1 MALTSNGDESAVA
14 DVDDV
19 VTTDG
24 LRVFGV
30 GVGDQRTNATP
41 GRQDIPSPH
50 WEPKTPETLTMS
62 DSWSVCGVYLIDRT
76 TIGYAIVF
84 MQCPVYSYICSYI
97 NMTVMSA
104 LKAILF
110 NKRPKGNMGSE
121 IVHKTW
127 VALLNQQT
135 VTRTLCMSPESI
147 SLLWWHIKH

>member
-1 MALTSNGDESAVA
+1 METRHKLVALTSNGDESAVA

-50 WEPKTPETLTMS
+50 WEPKTPETLTIS

-84 MQCPVYSYICSYI
+84 MQCPVYS
-97 NMTVMSA
+97 
-104 LKAILF
+104 
-110 NKRPKGNMGSE
+110 
-121 IVHKTW
+121 
-127 VALLNQQT
+127 
-135 VTRTLCMSPESI
+135 
-147 SLLWWHIKH
+147 